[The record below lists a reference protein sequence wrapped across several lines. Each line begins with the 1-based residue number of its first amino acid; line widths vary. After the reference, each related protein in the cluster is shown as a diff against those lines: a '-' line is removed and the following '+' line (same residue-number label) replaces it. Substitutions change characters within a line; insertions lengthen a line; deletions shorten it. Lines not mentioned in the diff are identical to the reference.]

1 MSLRTDAQRI
11 MDAALKAALPDTAV
25 VKALEAARFGPGR
38 LVLVAAGK
46 AAWQMAAAAVR
57 QLGERVDSGVVI
69 TKYGHSKGPLPG
81 LEIYEAGHP
90 VPDENSFKATQT
102 AIEAVSGLTAQD
114 TVLFLLSGGGSALFE
129 KPLIPPADLDRLTH
143 ELLASGADIVEMN
156 TVRKRFSAVKGGRF
170 AALCAPARVFSVV
183 LSDIIGDPLDMIAS
197 GPAYPDSS
205 TEEQARAVAEKYG
218 LTLTEEMRALLAVET
233 PKSLDNVE
241 THITGS
247 VRQLC
252 LAAQEECRALGYT
265 PVVLTASL
273 SCTAREA
280 GAFLANIAQ
289 YHHGG
294 GRKLAFLAG
303 GETVVRLTGG
313 RHEFIQ
319 CTISNYYL
327 FSAVSEPL
335 LSLYHCLPE
344 SGVPAND
351 NPLMRASFEN
361 CIVYGLGSDINE
373 GDLTGSQVFLRNVLL
388 KSEGTDDDNFI
399 NCLWG
404 EDPLFYTVRSD
415 YYFNYRLKP
424 DSPAIGAGNRE
435 YVNDPTLYDMDGLNR
450 LADGNPALGAYVFV
464 PEENPEALRRHRLA
478 RPRR

>member
-303 GETVVRLTGG
+303 GETVVQLTGG
-313 RHEFIQ
+313 GLGGRNQELALAAAPGIAGL
-319 CTISNYYL
+319 SGAAV
-327 FSAVSEPL
+327 FS
-335 LSLYHCLPE
+335 
-344 SGVPAND
+344 
-351 NPLMRASFEN
+351 
-361 CIVYGLGSDINE
+361 LGSD
-373 GDLTGSQVFLRNVLL
+373 
-388 KSEGTDDDNFI
+388 GTDGPTDAAGGYVDGSTAQALGEQGVDIFAVLKDN
-399 NCLWG
+399 
-404 EDPLFYTVRSD
+404 
-415 YYFNYRLKP
+415 
-424 DSPAIGAGNRE
+424 DSYHALEKTGGLIKTGPTGTN
-435 YVNDPTLYDMDGLNR
+435 VNDIAAVLIEG
-450 LADGNPALGAYVFV
+450 
-464 PEENPEALRRHRLA
+464 
-478 RPRR
+478 